1 MFLEQKI
8 KELLVVASL
17 TTLVGC
23 ATTKPAIEYNPIKEL
38 LPKHIP
44 EEITKTITEYNYTDS
59 SGTKNKII
67 KQFGQYYLITIYDN
81 NTIKVKTIQ
90 AQKDDF

>member
-17 TTLVGC
+17 TTLIGC
-23 ATTKPAIEYNPIKEL
+23 TTTKQAIEYNPIKEK

-44 EEITKTITEYNYTDS
+44 QEITRTITEYNYDS
-59 SGTKNKII
+59 SGTKNKIT
-67 KQFGQYYLITIYDN
+67 KQFGQYYLITTYDKN
-81 NTIKVKTIQ
+81 RIKVKTIQ